1 MDRDTLRDLLGRI
14 RSGSLSVDEAMEK
27 LRRLPFEDL
36 RFARVDHHRS
46 IRQGWPEAIYCEGKR
61 LDEIVAIAKAIVDS
75 GVNLLA
81 TRLGEKEGAAL
92 EKEIPGVRYNE
103 RGRVAVKIVREP
115 EKGSVVPVLTAGTSD
130 IPVAEEAAETL
141 AALGHEA
148 DRIYDVGVAG
158 RHRRWGAEERIVSAP
173 VLIVVA
179 GMEGALL
186 SVVGGITAVP
196 VVGVPTSV
204 GYGTALGG
212 LTPLF
217 GMLNSCASGTTVVN
231 IDNGFGAAC
240 AAHRIIQ
247 SRQGRE

>member
-1 MDRDTLRDLLGRI
+1 MDRNQLRELLGQI

-46 IRQGWPEAIYCEGKR
+46 IRQGWPEAIYCEGKQR
-61 LDEIVAIAKAIVDS
+61 EEILAIARAIVDS

-81 TRLGEKEGAAL
+81 TRLEPDDAAAL
-92 EKEIPGVRYNE
+92 EKEIPGIRYNR
-103 RGRVAVKIVREP
+103 RGRVAVKIMKEP
-115 EKGSVVPVLTAGTSD
+115 EKGSLVPILTGGTSD

-141 AALGHEA
+141 SALGHKP

-158 RHRRWGAEERIVSAP
+158 IHRLWAEEEKIRSAP
-173 VLIVVA
+173 AVIVAA

-186 SVVGGITAVP
+186 SVVGGVTGVP

-247 SRQGRE
+247 SHQGRE